1 MRKLLRVL
9 LLLVVLPAALWS
21 GAVGAQSASC
31 AGVAAWNATTIYNA
45 GDKMVYNNHLYQAST
60 QIWNTPPN
68 YCPSCGWYQDLGQCG
83 SGSNQPPT
91 VGLTSPAN
99 GATFTAGANITLSA
113 NASDSDGTVAKV
125 EF

>member
-60 QIWNTPPN
+60 EMKGEVRRSGTTPP
-68 YCPSCGWYQDLGQCG
+68 
-83 SGSNQPPT
+83 PT
-91 VGLTSPAN
+91 AASPWH
-99 GATFTAGANITLSA
+99 TLQ
-113 NASDSDGTVAKV
+113 
-125 EF
+125 